1 MPLNIDPLFD
11 PSLRFTTPRL
21 SLAPFRPE
29 DLEDL
34 KPVNRD
40 PEVTKYLPYP
50 TWHTQEDA
58 DAWLARL
65 QKRTAAREGLQ
76 FAVRLREPNRVIG
89 NALMFGFNNDAE
101 VAEIGY
107 VIGRAHWGQGYVV
120 EAMGPLVE
128 FAFSTMGCHRLEAK
142 LDTLNTGSARVL
154 EKLGFTHEGT
164 SREDWVKEGVR
175 GDTAFYGLLRR
186 EWRGRA

>member
-1 MPLNIDPLFD
+1 MPLNLDPLFD

-21 SLAPFRPE
+21 SLAPFQPE

-34 KPVNRD
+34 KAVNSD

-50 TWHTQEDA
+50 TWHSQADA

-65 QKRTAAREGLQ
+65 EKRTVAREGLQ
-76 FAVRLREPNRVIG
+76 FAIRLRESNHVIG
-89 NALMFGFNNDAE
+89 NALLFGFNIEAE

-107 VIGRAHWGQGYVV
+107 VIGRAYWGQGYVV
-120 EAMGPLVE
+120 EAMQPLVN
-128 FAFSTMGCHRLEAK
+128 FAFTTLGCHRLEAK
-142 LDTLNTGSARVL
+142 LDVLNTGSARVL

-164 SREDWVKEGVR
+164 AREDWLKDGAR

-186 EWRGRA
+186 ESGIA